1 MGRNSFAAISE
12 CPKSV
17 NLQLRSERR
26 ICYSEL
32 QAMRNRQTPYLRKAE
47 PPAIRMTRRD
57 RQILE
62 TIFAFDGMM
71 SLKQIDR
78 LFFSGTGGT
87 WPRERLRALFDNGYL
102 NMPDRDNMHRVPPG
116 ETIYFLG
123 KKGAAIVAGL
133 QGGLPKDLPWRRQ
146 PRRSAPRSW
155 PAPGRRYWPRRW

>member
-1 MGRNSFAAISE
+1 
-12 CPKSV
+12 
-17 NLQLRSERR
+17 
-26 ICYSEL
+26 
-32 QAMRNRQTPYLRKAE
+32 
-47 PPAIRMTRRD
+47 MTRRD